1 MGKAVSGG
9 GKDKAPGPQAW
20 PEGPVDESVSDEALM
35 LCVQAGELS
44 ALQGLMV
51 RYEKGLYNFLARC
64 TGDRHLAEDLFQ
76 DTFLRVVEKRE
87 SFDPGRGFRSWLFS
101 ISANLARDA
110 CRRRKVRS
118 RDLEAGGER
127 LARPE
132 PVRPDVEA
140 ERREE
145 MEIAR
150 VTLDKLPED
159 AKAMVLMHFCEGLRY
174 REVAEIIGV
183 PVGTVKS
190 RIHWA
195 VEKLARA
202 WSESAVSVLSGRYA
216 QARKGR

>member
-1 MGKAVSGG
+1 MSGG
-9 GKDKAPGPQAW
+9 GKGEAPGASEW
-20 PEGPVDESVSDEALM
+20 PEGPPGESVSDEALM

-44 ALQGLMV
+44 ALEDLMV
-51 RYEKGLYNFLARC
+51 RYKKGLYNFLARY

-118 RDLEAGGER
+118 RDLAAEGEFR
-127 LARPE
+127 ERQE
-132 PVRPDVEA
+132 PVQPDVEA
-140 ERREE
+140 ERHEE

-150 VTLDKLPED
+150 ATLDKLPDD
-159 AKAMVLMHFCEGLRY
+159 AKAMVLMHFYEGLRY
-174 REVAEIIGV
+174 REVAEILGV

-190 RIHWA
+190 RVHWA
-195 VEKLARA
+195 VAKLARA
-202 WSESAVSVLSGRYA
+202 WSEGAVSALSGTYA
-216 QARKGR
+216 HARKGR